1 MNAEEKT
8 RSPFAKI
15 ALRMAWFSL
24 FLAVAPFIVGTVMRA
39 SHMHSAGQA
48 LAVVWGTF
56 IANTFVLAPVTALV
70 AGAGFIHVLRNRSSV
85 CGMGPLTVALCIIV
99 VSAGSGFL
107 LLRAIFEASM

>member
-1 MNAEEKT
+1 MNPEEKT
-8 RSPFAKI
+8 TSPFAKI

-24 FLAVAPFIVGTVMRA
+24 FLAVAPFVVGTVLRA
-39 SHMHSAGQA
+39 TRMHSAGRA

-70 AGAGFIHVLRNRSSV
+70 AIAGFVHVLRNRFSV
-85 CGMGPLTVALCIIV
+85 CGVGPLAAALCIIV
-99 VSAGSGFL
+99 VSAGGGLL

>member
-1 MNAEEKT
+1 MKTEEKT

-24 FLAVAPFIVGTVMRA
+24 FLAVAPFVAGTVLRA
-39 SHMHSAGQA
+39 THMHSAGRA

-56 IANTFVLAPVTALV
+56 IANAFIVAPVTVLV
-70 AGAGFIHVLRNRSSV
+70 VIAGFVHVLRNRSSV
-85 CGMGPLTVALCIIV
+85 CGVGPLVAALCIIV
-99 VSAGSGFL
+99 VPAGGGFL